1 MILLAHDAEVAAWVS
16 AKLDAKLGMIWAA
29 IGLLDA
35 AGTLVGGGVLHNWT
49 RYDIELSYVGR
60 LTAGMVRALTEAA
73 LQAGVI
79 RVTLRTARNNSVRRS
94 VGKFGFA
101 YEGIQRRLYGP
112 TKADDAIF
120 YGLMLPTVNTMKKA
134 A

>member
-1 MILLAHDAEVAAWVS
+1 MIVRGHDADVCRWIA
-16 AKLDAKLGMIWAA
+16 DRLGVNLYSVLAA
-29 IGLLDA
+29 IGLARD
-35 AGTLVGGGVLHNWT
+35 GVLVGGGVLHNWSM
-49 RYDIELSYVGR
+49 YDIELSYVGR
-60 LTAGMVRALTEAA
+60 LTAGMVRALTDAA
-73 LQAGVI
+73 LQSGVI
-79 RVTLRTARNNSVRRS
+79 RVTLRTARRNPIRRS

-120 YGLMLPTVNTMKKA
+120 YGLMLSARDAMRRA